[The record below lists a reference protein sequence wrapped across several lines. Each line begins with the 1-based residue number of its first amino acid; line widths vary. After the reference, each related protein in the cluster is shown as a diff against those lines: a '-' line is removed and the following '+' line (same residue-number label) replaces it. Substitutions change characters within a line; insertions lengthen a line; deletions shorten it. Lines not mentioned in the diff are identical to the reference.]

1 MACVTGSHSFV
12 SSVLKLLILSVILSR
27 VAKLL
32 SHSTYSTFTGLAEL
46 VKEVDYS
53 CVDVAE
59 SPPRQVHRPLR

>member
-27 VAKLL
+27 AAKLL

-53 CVDVAE
+53 V
-59 SPPRQVHRPLR
+59 